1 MDIRGA
7 LRTGI
12 SRLRENQVSS
22 YTLAAE
28 LLLLHVLGRDR
39 AWLYAH
45 PEQPISSQELDA
57 FLSLITRRA
66 NGEPTQHLTGK
77 QEFWSLEFEIT
88 PDVLIPRPETEHVI
102 EVALDRL
109 ALRELRAGRAQ
120 KTNGDGFLIADIG
133 TGSGCLAIALAKELP
148 AATIYATDISSAALA
163 VARRNA
169 VRHGVEKRIHF
180 LESDLSRLLPADLS
194 TAQVGVGVETNAGS
208 HEGWKESGFDLIV
221 SNPPYIPARDAN
233 TLAREVRDHEPAVAL
248 YGGEEGYELYGGLIA
263 LAERHLKP
271 GGIFV
276 AELGHDSLPAV
287 QPLLD
292 ARQWTAVGV
301 SNDLAGIPRVIGTER
316 RAEK

>member
-1 MDIRGA
+1 MSNTLHRDVKVPMELRGA

-12 SRLRENQVSS
+12 SLLREKQVTS

-45 PEQPISSQELDA
+45 PEEAISSQELDK
-57 FLSLITRRA
+57 FLCLIDRRA

-77 QEFWSLEFEIT
+77 QEFWSLEFEVT

-102 EVALDRL
+102 EVALGRL
-109 ALRELRAGRAQ
+109 ALRELRAGRPQ
-120 KTNGDGFLIADIG
+120 KTNGEGFLIADIG

-148 AATIYATDISSAALA
+148 GATIYATDISSAALA

-169 VRHGVEKRIHF
+169 ERHKVADRIHF
-180 LESDLSRLLPADLS
+180 LESDLALTLS
-194 TAQVGVGVETNAGS
+194 VNGAA
-208 HEGWKESGFDLIV
+208 ESAFDLIV
-221 SNPPYIPARDAN
+221 SNPPYIPRRDAH
-233 TLAREVRDHEPAVAL
+233 TLAREVRDHEPVIAL
-248 YGGEEGYELYGGLIA
+248 YGGEEGYELYAGLIA
-263 LAERHLKP
+263 LARRYLKP

-292 ARQWTAVGV
+292 TREWTAVGV
-301 SNDLAGIPRVIGTER
+301 SNDLAGIPRVIAAGR
-316 RAEK
+316 SPQK